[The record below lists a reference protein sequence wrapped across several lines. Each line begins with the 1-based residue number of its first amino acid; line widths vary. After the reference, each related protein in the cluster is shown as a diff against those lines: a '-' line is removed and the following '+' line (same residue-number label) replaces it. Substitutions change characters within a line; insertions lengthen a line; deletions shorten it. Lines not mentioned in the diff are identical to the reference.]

1 MTKFFLCALAV
12 IIALVATVGCNT
24 DVSQLAPKPVT
35 LNADE
40 YRQEIADIDR
50 LLFSPK
56 AYDESRREKLAG
68 NLEALASRITAG
80 SDSRFLKMEASEIR
94 TLASLTKHTSASAP
108 RDSLENNWIRIRNN
122 LFEDRYWMARSAAD
136 LESP

>member
-1 MTKFFLCALAV
+1 MTKFSLRALAV
-12 IIALVATVGCNT
+12 TLALVATVGCNT

-35 LNADE
+35 LNADD

-50 LLFSPK
+50 LLFSSKP
-56 AYDESRREKLAG
+56 YDESRRDKLAST
-68 NLEALASRITAG
+68 LEGLATHITSG

-94 TLASLTKHTSASAP
+94 ILAALAKHTSASGP
-108 RDSLENNWIRIRNN
+108 RDSLENNWMRIRNN

-136 LESP
+136 VESP